1 MMIIDKILGWARGRG
16 YTAVYG
22 SAEQVNEMLTDV
34 DFAASNDATA
44 VVMHLV
50 TDSATVDG
58 KDTAV
63 VAVYFASLCDFDFDG
78 EQLLPEQERL
88 KGIGKELLNDI
99 RTGNEMTYS
108 DPRWQYGYDD
118 YAENV
123 CWVCLRVTLTA
134 SAADC
139 VPLSPEP
146 PAPPPEPEY
155 DLFCPQT
162 LDPATTLNIA
172 GRPNPLRSGNVIY
185 VSLVVRSS
193 ASTDIQ
199 GTSGALIPWIGNT
212 PRHRLT
218 FSSINTVLTVANITD
233 YKRAMQRQGRPMT
246 EETEQWLTE
255 RLGKRLYLLYV
266 GGTSIDDTHVLAAD
280 SATHFESKQVTVI

>member
-1 MMIIDKILGWARGRG
+1 MMIVDKILDWARGRG
-16 YTAVYG
+16 YTVVYG
-22 SAEQVNEMLTDV
+22 SAGQVNEMLTDV
-34 DFAASNDATA
+34 DFASSNDATA

-63 VAVYFASLCDFDFDG
+63 VAVYFASLCDLDFDG
-78 EQLLPEQERL
+78 ESLLPEQERL

-99 RTGNEMTYS
+99 RTGNEMTYA

-146 PAPPPEPEY
+146 PAPPPGPEY
-155 DLFCPQT
+155 DIFCPQFLCNFSEESYRGQPSPCT
-162 LDPATTLNIA
+162 RDYLRNYAYVTIA
-172 GRPNPLRSGNVIY
+172 VDNYASNSDYCFFVKNLQPVFKNKLMVIRNY
-185 VSLVVRSS
+185 GDNTIQMLKS
-193 ASTDIQ
+193 ALHPYI
-199 GTSGALIPWIGNT
+199 
-212 PRHRLT
+212 
-218 FSSINTVLTVANITD
+218 
-233 YKRAMQRQGRPMT
+233 PMT
-246 EETEQWLTE
+246 EETEEWLNE
-255 RLGKRLYLLYV
+255 RKGRTLVTYLLN
-266 GGTSIDDTHVLAAD
+266 TQTAQSEPLFVLAAD
-280 SATHFESKQVTVI
+280 SATHFESKPVTVI